1 MSRHTLRV
9 KSDSHGMRRQ
19 VFQNKQAA
27 EQSAASKALKAV
39 EVRMVGKL
47 ADPVIGMGHNLLKI
61 VV

>member
-1 MSRHTLRV
+1 V

>member
-1 MSRHTLRV
+1 
-9 KSDSHGMRRQ
+9 MRRQ

-47 ADPVIGMGHNLLKI
+47 ADPVIGMGQNLLKI

>member
-9 KSDSHGMRRQ
+9 KSDSHMRRQ
-19 VFQNKQAA
+19 VFQNKHAA

-47 ADPVIGMGHNLLKI
+47 ADPVIGMGQNLLKI